1 MSKYV
6 MSDLHGEYGR
16 FLQMFELINFK
27 DTDMKEFYVK

>member
-16 FLQMFELINFK
+16 FLKMLELINFK